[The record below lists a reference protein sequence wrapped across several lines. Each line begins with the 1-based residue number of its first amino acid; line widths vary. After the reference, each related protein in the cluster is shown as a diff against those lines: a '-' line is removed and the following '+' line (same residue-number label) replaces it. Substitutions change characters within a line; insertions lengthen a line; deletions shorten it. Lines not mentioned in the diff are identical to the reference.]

1 MLSKKICA
9 QMDRICPCDWLY
21 MDAIVKGILGRVMD
35 SRTPLMR
42 REGLK
47 CLCRWYSHTQ
57 QRWVGVA
64 EVSEWTWKCKACNLK
79 VNGTVLW
86 AVPLSL
92 LVTNYSS
99 SLLLLYSE

>member
-47 CLCRWYSHTQ
+47 CLCR
-57 QRWVGVA
+57 
-64 EVSEWTWKCKACNLK
+64 
-79 VNGTVLW
+79 
-86 AVPLSL
+86 
-92 LVTNYSS
+92 
-99 SLLLLYSE
+99 